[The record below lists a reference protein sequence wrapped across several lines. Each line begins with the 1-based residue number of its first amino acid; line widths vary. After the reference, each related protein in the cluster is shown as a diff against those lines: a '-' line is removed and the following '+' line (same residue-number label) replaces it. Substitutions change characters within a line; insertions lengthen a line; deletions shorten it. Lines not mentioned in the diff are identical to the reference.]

1 MRLISA
7 IHHTERTLS
16 FAKRMLGI
24 VNDDKENRLG
34 KLREHLFDS
43 QHLRHV
49 TDYSFTKIFQ
59 QFHILYNTSKIKKKN
74 KNLV

>member
-1 MRLISA
+1 
-7 IHHTERTLS
+7 
-16 FAKRMLGI
+16 MLGI
-24 VNDDKENRLG
+24 VTDDKENRLG